1 MANKNNEKEVKAF
14 LGKGTEFD
22 GKLMFD
28 GSVRIDG
35 DFKGEILGGGTLIVG
50 ESANI
55 EANIAVDNLL
65 VGGQV
70 RGSIKTKK
78 KVEIFSTGKLMGNVK
93 TEIFVVQEGAIFEGD
108 CQMGSK
114 PEKEDVKEEGVINN
128 YLTEEKPIL

>member
-1 MANKNNEKEVKAF
+1 MANKNKENEVKAF

-22 GKLMFD
+22 GKLIFD

-65 VGGQV
+65 VSGDV
-70 RGSIKTKK
+70 RGSIEIKK
-78 KVEIFSTGKLMGNVK
+78 KVEIYSTGKLLGNVK
-93 TEIFVVQEGAIFEGD
+93 TSIFVIQEGAVFEGD
-108 CQMGSK
+108 CQMINEPG
-114 PEKEDVKEEGVINN
+114 KESAREVDR
-128 YLTEEKPIL
+128 

>member
-1 MANKNNEKEVKAF
+1 MANKNNEDEVKAF

-55 EANIAVDNLL
+55 EANIVVDYLL
-65 VGGQV
+65 VSGDV
-70 RGSIKTKK
+70 RGSIEIKER
-78 KVEIFSTGKLMGNVK
+78 VEIFSTGRLLGNVK
-93 TEIFVVQEGAIFEGD
+93 TSIFIIQEGAVFEGD
-108 CQMGSK
+108 CQMISE
-114 PEKEDVKEEGVINN
+114 PEKESAREE
-128 YLTEEKPIL
+128 EQ

>member
-1 MANKNNEKEVKAF
+1 MAKENKENEVKAF

-22 GKLMFD
+22 GKLMFG

-55 EANIAVDNLL
+55 EANISVDNLL
-65 VGGQV
+65 VGGDV
-70 RGSIKTKK
+70 RGSIETKK

-93 TEIFVVQEGAIFEGD
+93 TEIFVIQEGAIFEGD

-114 PEKEDVKEEGVINN
+114 PEKEDLKKELLIA
-128 YLTEEKPIL
+128 T

>member
-1 MANKNNEKEVKAF
+1 MANKNKENEVKAF

-55 EANIAVDNLL
+55 EADIAVDNLL
-65 VGGQV
+65 VGGKVQ
-70 RGSIKTKK
+70 GNIETKK
-78 KVEIFSTGKLMGNVK
+78 KVEILSTGRLMGNVK
-93 TEIFVVQEGAIFEGD
+93 TGIFVVQEGAIFEGD
-108 CQMGSK
+108 CQMGVK
-114 PEKEDVKEEGVINN
+114 FEKENVKEESFNN
-128 YLTEEKPIL
+128 RLTEENPVL